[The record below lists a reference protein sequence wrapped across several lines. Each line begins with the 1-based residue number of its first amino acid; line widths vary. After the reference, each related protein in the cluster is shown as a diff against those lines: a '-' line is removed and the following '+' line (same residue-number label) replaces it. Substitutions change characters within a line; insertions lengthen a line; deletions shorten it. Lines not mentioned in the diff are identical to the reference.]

1 MKIMNSISSKTNS
14 HWGVEQCVASL
25 RQLRLESLES
35 RKRLEHPPRLP
46 SRKILAGIVDQ
57 LGAALF
63 PHRLGKPDLS
73 AEAVDYFVGH
83 TLSGA
88 LSDLYQQIRL
98 ELIFKAEQQ
107 ALETDSEIEAEAITH
122 QFTTKLPSIRAL
134 LDTDLQA
141 AYEGDPSARNID
153 EVLVCYPGLTAVVH
167 YRLAHALYELGVPL
181 VARIIS
187 EIAHSATGIDIHPGA
202 LIGNSFFIDHGT
214 GVVIGETAILG
225 KHVRLYQAVT
235 LGAKRFTE
243 DENGVLVK
251 GYPRHPIVE
260 DNVVIYA
267 GATLLGRI
275 TIGAGSVIGGNV
287 WLTHSVPSGSHIT
300 QARAHQEQHEATSIQ
315 TTTPADQQRSG
326 LN

>member
-1 MKIMNSISSKTNS
+1 MNSIYSKTS
-14 HWGVEQCVASL
+14 RQWGVEECVASL
-25 RQLRLESLES
+25 RQLRLGSLES
-35 RKRLEHPPRLP
+35 RRRLEHPPRLP
-46 SRKILAGIVDQ
+46 SRKILAGLVDQ

-83 TLSGA
+83 ILSGA
-88 LSDLYQQIRL
+88 LNDLYQQIRL

-107 ALETDSEIEAEAITH
+107 GLEMDCEIEAEAITH
-122 QFTTKLPSIRAL
+122 RFTTKLPNIRAV

-141 AYEGDPSARNID
+141 AYEGDPSAHNID

-167 YRLAHALYELGVPL
+167 YRLAHALHELGVPL

-202 LIGNSFFIDHGT
+202 QIGNSFFVDHGT

-287 WLTHSVPSGSHIT
+287 WLTQSVPPGSHIT
-300 QARAHQEQHEATSIQ
+300 QAKARQEQHEVSSIQ
-315 TTTPADQQRSG
+315 ATTPADQQRSE

>member
-1 MKIMNSISSKTNS
+1 MSSNTSNSANR
-14 HWGVEQCVASL
+14 WGVEQCVGEL
-25 RQLRLESLES
+25 RQLRLDSLES

-46 SRKILAGIVDQ
+46 SRKILSGIIDQ
-57 LGAALF
+57 LGAALY
-63 PHRLGKPDLS
+63 PHRLGKHDLS

-83 TLSGA
+83 TLSDA
-88 LSDLYQQIRL
+88 LNDLYQQIRL
-98 ELIFKAEQQ
+98 ELVFTAEQQ
-107 ALETDSEIEAEAITH
+107 GQEADSEIQAGAIIH
-122 QFTTKLPSIRAL
+122 QFTVRLPGIRAL

-141 AYEGDPSARNID
+141 AYEGDPSAHNID

-167 YRLAHALYELGVPL
+167 YRLAHVLHELGVPL

-202 LIGNSFFIDHGT
+202 TIGSGFFIDHGT

-225 KHVRLYQAVT
+225 NHVRLYQAVT

-243 DENGVLVK
+243 DENGILVK

-287 WLTHSVPSGSHIT
+287 WLTHSVPPGSHIT
-300 QARAHQEQHEATSIQ
+300 QAQVHQEQRGAATIQ
-315 TTTPADQQRSG
+315 TTTPADEQRPD